1 MHVAVSSPF
10 FFSGNTRS
18 SILKLLPTVMLAQK
32 AIRQVCVQTYWACST
47 LEFGVDRN
55 VCHPQSFSAL
65 SLLRIIH
72 AVPPSC
78 LGKQVCANCCPSDLG
93 MSAELFCSTGQAYS
107 RCRGKATTELITC
120 HIPLKMAILISSEN
134 HCSAFCAKCARIA
147 TSIWDLVYNPQI
159 HRLSF
164 SLLRVKWC
172 FGIPLV

>member
-1 MHVAVSSPF
+1 MPCTETDIMHVAAAASLFCWRVHVAVSSPNCF
-10 FFSGNTRS
+10 QETPDPVSK
-18 SILKLLPTVMLAQK
+18 KLLPTVTLAQK

-93 MSAELFCSTGQAYS
+93 MSAELFCSTGQAYPT
-107 RCRGKATTELITC
+107 CRGKATTELI
-120 HIPLKMAILISSEN
+120 PS
-134 HCSAFCAKCARIA
+134 
-147 TSIWDLVYNPQI
+147 P
-159 HRLSF
+159 
-164 SLLRVKWC
+164 
-172 FGIPLV
+172 